1 MSPSFCVHVQYLFV
15 YFQVRELHQGVLGK
29 LQQLHPLLLTHG
41 TVGDG
46 HGRIRMEVERE
57 AARRK
62 TLGLQL
68 KSLLDSQL
76 EVSIT
81 HHTPFLLYKILIS

>member
-1 MSPSFCVHVQYLFV
+1 MYLYLSV

-29 LQQLHPLLLTHG
+29 LQQLHPRLLTQG
-41 TVGDG
+41 TAGEG
-46 HGRIRMEVERE
+46 YRRIRMEVERE

-62 TLGLQL
+62 TLGSQL

-76 EVSIT
+76 EVCIT
-81 HHTPFLLYKILIS
+81 HHFFPSLLRIKLS